1 MLDPLGNE
9 RLFGLLRTAMDAA
22 STRHEVVAGNL
33 ANIDTPGYKARDLD
47 FEKILQDFDQQRNM
61 MPDTRAGLMRGQ
73 QQPEGL
79 DFRDYLIEKE
89 AIGLTQRWDGNNVDL
104 DEEMAKLSR
113 ARGRYLLATQ
123 FMSRKSR
130 LLSEIIN
137 SRV

>member
-9 RLFGLLRTAMDAA
+9 KLFGLLTTAMNAA
-22 STRHEVVAGNL
+22 SSRHEVVAANL

-47 FEKILQDFDQQRNM
+47 FEKILQDFDDQKNM
-61 MPDTRAGLMRGQ
+61 MPDARPGLNGGFREPQ
-73 QQPEGL
+73 RL

-89 AIGLTQRWDGNNVDL
+89 DNGLTQRWDGNNVDL
-104 DEEMAKLSR
+104 DEEMTKLAR

-123 FMSRKSR
+123 FMTRKTR
-130 LLSEIIN
+130 LLSEISN